1 MHFSQP
7 HRWSKIWQGIRIRI
21 SNFCLSLYEGAWV
34 DVIVLLSTIRSF
46 FFLVVQI
53 RLFEILP
60 VLIPLITTSTTTIYN
75 TSTREYQYSLNCTST
90 INLKNQSKVNFWK
103 FLKCFDA
110 SQLLKKLKN
119 SRQARSWTE
128 YIKVFYCQF
137 YCVCVSTIIIQILS
151 VVAFS

>member
-7 HRWSKIWQGIRIRI
+7 HRWSKIWQGIRIWI
-21 SNFCLSLYEGAWV
+21 SSFCLSLYEGAWV
-34 DVIVLLSTIRSF
+34 DVIVLLSTIRS

-75 TSTREYQYSLNCTST
+75 TSTREYQYSLNCIST

-103 FLKCFDA
+103 FLKYFDA
-110 SQLLKKLKN
+110 SQLLKKQKK

-137 YCVCVSTIIIQILS
+137 YCVCVSTIIIQI
-151 VVAFS
+151 

>member
-7 HRWSKIWQGIRIRI
+7 HRWSKIWQGIRIWI

-34 DVIVLLSTIRSF
+34 DVIVLLSTIRS

-103 FLKCFDA
+103 FLKYFDA
-110 SQLLKKLKN
+110 SQLLKKQKN

-128 YIKVFYCQF
+128 YIKVFYFQF
-137 YCVCVSTIIIQILS
+137 YCVCVSTIIIQI
-151 VVAFS
+151 